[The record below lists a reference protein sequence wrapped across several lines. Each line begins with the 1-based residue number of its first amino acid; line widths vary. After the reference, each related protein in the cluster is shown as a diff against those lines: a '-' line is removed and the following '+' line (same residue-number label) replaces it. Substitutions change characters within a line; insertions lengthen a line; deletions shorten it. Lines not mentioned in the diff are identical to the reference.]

1 MPWARLSSRAGAE
14 PMLRRG
20 DRSGQCV
27 RREPEAC
34 RRRSPRAVGPSEGR
48 PSRRAAKCRLSDRT
62 GPSTSPAR
70 CRSTTQL
77 GIAAAVANGCSAAKA
92 APWQYDPSPA
102 LRRKHWSEKT
112 DSSISLTYQQ
122 MQQTERTVIRQL
134 GEIPTNNRNRTVT
147 NAQQTKEVA
156 MKSSNFKFKFVASW
170 AVALS
175 VFVGAGGA
183 QYICARSNASSV

>member
-1 MPWARLSSRAGAE
+1 L
-14 PMLRRG
+14 
-20 DRSGQCV
+20 
-27 RREPEAC
+27 
-34 RRRSPRAVGPSEGR
+34 
-48 PSRRAAKCRLSDRT
+48 
-62 GPSTSPAR
+62 
-70 CRSTTQL
+70 
-77 GIAAAVANGCSAAKA
+77 
-92 APWQYDPSPA
+92 QYDPSA
-102 LRRKHWSEKT
+102 VLKKKHWSEKT

-156 MKSSNFKFKFVASW
+156 MKTSTFKFKFVASW